1 MNSEETNNPVV
12 EYLTEHKNV
21 ILSVRNLAKRLSILP
36 KSVCYH
42 YFKEQELANKKNREP
57 LIHKVRNVDVGS
69 SRFCGRNQ
77 VQLLS
82 A

>member
-1 MNSEETNNPVV
+1 MNSEETSNPVV

-21 ILSVRNLAKRLSILP
+21 ILSVRNLAKRLSISR

-42 YFKEQELANKKNREP
+42 YFKEQEMAKKQNREP
-57 LIHKVRNVDVGS
+57 LIHKASNVEVGS
-69 SRFCGRNQ
+69 SRYCDINQ